1 MDKIRLQLMKVLIGD
16 ISKIDEDLKAYLEDT
31 KKEKRDQI
39 LEVNLIQTLNLT
51 LNDLASDKYFGLVQ
65 IYPVHLLSTM
75 YKLVN
80 SIYRKGQ
87 NQELNTIMDD
97 LNHLLSIQSE
107 MQHIHDTLEVGI
119 HKELYDKF
127 DNDMQLVEELVNI
140 YLVVTGLYQSQIQT
154 GRTLLTLDEMFTVTK
169 SDIFQSVT
177 DRINKYKTDVLST
190 KEFKLLKSQ
199 DMYQLCDDIEEFINV
214 VKDKPTIMLCP
225 SDIVNVEQSF
235 NQLVLTFTDVY
246 RTEILENEE
255 TYRSEYGGQLNK
267 PQVMNAEIV
276 ETKAETKE

>member
-1 MDKIRLQLMKVLIGD
+1 MEKIRLQLMKVLIGD
-16 ISKIDEDLKAYLEDT
+16 ISKIDTDLKAYLQDT
-31 KKEKRDQI
+31 KQEKRDQM
-39 LEVNLIQTLNLT
+39 LEANLIQALNLT

-75 YKLVN
+75 YKIVN

-107 MQHIHDTLEVGI
+107 MQHIHDTLEFGI

-140 YLVVTGLYQSQIQT
+140 YLVVTGLHQSQIQT

-169 SDIFQSVT
+169 SDLFQSVI
-177 DRINKYKTDVLST
+177 DRINKYKSDVLST

-214 VKDKPTIMLCP
+214 LKDKPTIMLCP

-255 TYRSEYGGQLNK
+255 TYRSEYGGQLNQ